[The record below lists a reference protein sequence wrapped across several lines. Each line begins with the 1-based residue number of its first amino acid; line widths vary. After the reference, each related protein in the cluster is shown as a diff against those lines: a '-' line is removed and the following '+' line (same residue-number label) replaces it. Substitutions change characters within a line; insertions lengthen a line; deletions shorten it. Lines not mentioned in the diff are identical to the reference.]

1 MVNAFDQLHGNP
13 YFFRNLIEVLLLDTT
28 LSIDDGVERVRHRI
42 AVELGYPKIWLTL
55 TPIQRA
61 TAQALARGMTKP
73 FSQESRKAI
82 AKAMSDSPPST
93 ARVQAALRK
102 LNKLG
107 LADTY
112 TGEWALDD
120 PEFAAWVRETQ
131 R

>member
-1 MVNAFDQLHGNP
+1 M
-13 YFFRNLIEVLLLDTT
+13 T
-28 LSIDDGVERVRHRI
+28 
-42 AVELGYPKIWLTL
+42 WLAL

-61 TAQALARGMTKP
+61 TAQALAEGMTKP
-73 FSQESRKAI
+73 FSQTSRKAI
-82 AKAMSDSPPST
+82 AKAMGEGLPSI

-112 TGEWALDD
+112 TGSWAHDD

-131 R
+131 PRP